1 MIKPLFLAF
10 LVACR
15 QTHLHLIKYNIP
27 RKINYSLTLITY
39 FFRDYK
45 GPKKDVLSNYTRI
58 MPEKLDSH
66 DVHCEFCI
74 LELIINLEKK
84 VKLTFKKISFS

>member
-1 MIKPLFLAF
+1 M
-10 LVACR
+10 
-15 QTHLHLIKYNIP
+15 
-27 RKINYSLTLITY
+27 TLITY
-39 FFRDYK
+39 FFRDNK

-66 DVHCEFCI
+66 DVQCEFCI

-84 VKLTFKKISFS
+84 VKLTF